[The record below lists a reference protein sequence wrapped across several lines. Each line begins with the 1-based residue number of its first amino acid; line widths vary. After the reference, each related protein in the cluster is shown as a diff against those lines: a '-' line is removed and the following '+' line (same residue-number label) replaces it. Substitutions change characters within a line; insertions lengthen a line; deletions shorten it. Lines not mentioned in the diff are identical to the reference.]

1 MVFTR
6 KEKAASLP
14 SPRASKVNQAQ
25 GVVSPKAVHGWR
37 VKFKPKVLLIIAAAS
52 CLAVSSCNSAAQSQR
67 PAQPPP
73 PLVVVKQV
81 DATDVPVMSEYP
93 AQTYARNTVEVR
105 GRVDGYIDKWLFH
118 PGQEVHAGDVLYVLD
133 VRPYEA
139 AVAQAKGNVS
149 QSEADLEFARKQVAL
164 LQAEANLAAAQAN
177 LVKAQQDYERLTPL
191 VKDEAAAQQE
201 LDGAVAA
208 LRAGEAAVRANQAN
222 VDQTRLSTSTQISS
236 TAGKVEAQRAALR
249 TAELNLEYATIH
261 APISG
266 LIGDT
271 LVPVGGLVTA
281 NAQQPLTTI
290 VPLDPIWVR
299 FKVTE
304 AQYLSFKKNPT
315 LLQSALALMLADAS
329 EFPQKGR
336 IENTLNQVDPKTG
349 TLELQAS
356 FPNPQHTLLPGQ
368 FGKVRVETE
377 LRHNVVLV
385 PQRAIQQL
393 QSVQTVLTVGPGNTV
408 ELRPISTAERVG
420 EDWIVQ
426 QGLKAGDRVIVEGQL
441 KVRPGMR
448 VTPTPYRSPPG
459 ARNSAGG

>member
-1 MVFTR
+1 MVGDRISYSKLLLFT
-6 KEKAASLP
+6 
-14 SPRASKVNQAQ
+14 V
-25 GVVSPKAVHGWR
+25 
-37 VKFKPKVLLIIAAAS
+37 IAACMVA
-52 CLAVSSCNSAAQSQR
+52 SSCNSVAQSER
-67 PAQPPP
+67 ASQPPP
-73 PLVVVKQV
+73 PEVVVKQV
-81 DATDVPVMSEYP
+81 DATDVPVISEYP

-105 GRVDGYIDKWLFH
+105 GRVDGYIDKWLFR

-133 VRPYEA
+133 LRPYEA
-139 AVAQAKGNVS
+139 AVAQAKGNVA

-164 LQAEANLAAAQAN
+164 LQAEANLAVAQAN
-177 LVKAQQDYERLTPL
+177 LVKAQQDNERLMPL

-201 LDGAVAA
+201 LDTAVAA
-208 LRAGEAAVRANQAN
+208 LRSGEANLRASQAN
-222 VDQTRLSTSTQISS
+222 VDQTRLSTQTQISS
-236 TAGKVEAQRAALR
+236 TAGKADAQRGALR
-249 TAELNLEYATIH
+249 TAELNLEYATIR

-281 NAQQPLTTI
+281 NAAQPLTTI

-304 AQYLSFKKNPT
+304 SRYLSFKKNPT
-315 LLQSALALMLADAS
+315 LLGSALTLILADAS

-377 LRHNVVLV
+377 LRLNAILV

-393 QSVQTVLTVGPGNTV
+393 QSVQTVFTVNASNTV
-408 ELRPISTAERVG
+408 ELRAITTAERVG

-426 QGLKAGDRVIVEGQL
+426 QGLKPGDRVIVEGQL

-448 VTPTPYRSPPG
+448 VTPTPYHAASG
-459 ARNSAGG
+459 ARSNTGG

>member
-1 MVFTR
+1 MVGDHIFNT
-6 KEKAASLP
+6 KFILLMT
-14 SPRASKVNQAQ
+14 
-25 GVVSPKAVHGWR
+25 AVG
-37 VKFKPKVLLIIAAAS
+37 
-52 CLAVSSCNSAAQSQR
+52 CLAIAGCNSAAQSER
-67 PAQPPP
+67 AAQPPAP
-73 PLVVVKQV
+73 EVVVKQV
-81 DATDVPVMSEYP
+81 DATDVPVTSEFP

-105 GRVDGYIDKWLFH
+105 GRVDGYIDKWLFR

-133 VRPYEA
+133 LRPYEA
-139 AVAQAKGNVS
+139 AVQQAKGNVA

-164 LQAEANLAAAQAN
+164 LQAEANLAVAQAN
-177 LVKAQQDYERLTPL
+177 LVKAQQDNERLMPL

-201 LDGAVAA
+201 LDTAVAA
-208 LRAGEAAVRANQAN
+208 LRSGEANVRASQAN
-222 VDQTRLSTSTQISS
+222 VDQTRLSTQTQISS
-236 TAGKVEAQRAALR
+236 TAGKVDAQRAALR

-281 NAQQPLTTI
+281 NAALPLTTI
-290 VPLDPIWVR
+290 DPLDPIWVR

-304 AQYLSFKKNPT
+304 SRYLSFKKNPMLLRSPLT
-315 LLQSALALMLADAS
+315 LILADAS

-377 LRHNVVLV
+377 LRVNAILV

-393 QSVQTVLTVGPGNTV
+393 QSVQTVFTVNAANTV
-408 ELRPISTAERVG
+408 ELRAITTAERVG

-426 QGLKAGDRVIVEGQL
+426 QGLKPGDRVIVEGQL

-448 VTPTPYRSPPG
+448 VTPTPYRAASG
-459 ARNSAGG
+459 A

>member
-1 MVFTR
+1 
-6 KEKAASLP
+6 
-14 SPRASKVNQAQ
+14 
-25 GVVSPKAVHGWR
+25 
-37 VKFKPKVLLIIAAAS
+37 
-52 CLAVSSCNSAAQSQR
+52 
-67 PAQPPP
+67 
-73 PLVVVKQV
+73 
-81 DATDVPVMSEYP
+81 
-93 AQTYARNTVEVR
+93 
-105 GRVDGYIDKWLFH
+105 
-118 PGQEVHAGDVLYVLD
+118 LYVLD

-139 AVAQAKGNVS
+139 AVEQAKGNVS

-164 LQAEANLAAAQAN
+164 LQAEANLAAARAN
-177 LVKAQQDYERLTPL
+177 LVKAQQDYDRLTPL
-191 VKDEAAAQQE
+191 VKEEAAAQQE
-201 LDGAVAA
+201 LDTAVAA
-208 LRAGEAAVRANQAN
+208 LRSGEANVRASQAN
-222 VDQTRLSTSTQISS
+222 VDQTRLSTQTQISS
-236 TAGKVEAQRAALR
+236 TAGKVDAQRGALR
-249 TAELNLEYATIH
+249 TAALNLEYATIR

-281 NAQQPLTTI
+281 NAPQPLTTI

-304 AQYLSFKKNPT
+304 ARYLSFKKNPR
-315 LLQSALALMLADAS
+315 LLQSALALILADAS

-377 LRHNVVLV
+377 LRLNVVLV

-393 QSVQTVLTVGPGNTV
+393 QSVQTVFTVNASNTV
-408 ELRPISTAERVG
+408 ELRAITTAERVG

-426 QGLKAGDRVIVEGQL
+426 QGLKPGDRVIVEGQL

-448 VTPTPYRSPPG
+448 VAPTPYHAASG
-459 ARNSAGG
+459 ARAKTGG

>member
-1 MVFTR
+1 MVVNRIIHLKLVFTI
-6 KEKAASLP
+6 AIGSC
-14 SPRASKVNQAQ
+14 
-25 GVVSPKAVHGWR
+25 AVTS
-37 VKFKPKVLLIIAAAS
+37 A
-52 CLAVSSCNSAAQSQR
+52 CNSAAQNQR
-67 PAQPPP
+67 PAPPP
-73 PLVVVKQV
+73 QGVVVTQV
-81 DATDVPVMSEYP
+81 EAADVPVMSEYP

-118 PGQEVHAGDVLYVLD
+118 PGQEVHAGDLLYVLD
-133 VRPYEA
+133 LRPYEA
-139 AVAQAKGNVS
+139 AVEQAKGNLA

-164 LQAEANLAAAQAN
+164 LQAEANLAAAEAN
-177 LVKAQQDYERLTPL
+177 MLKAQQDYDRLAPL

-201 LDGAVAA
+201 LDTAVAA
-208 LRAGEAAVRANQAN
+208 LHAGEANVRAYQAN
-222 VDQTRLSTSTQISS
+222 VDQTRLSTQTQISS
-236 TAGKVEAQRAALR
+236 TGGKMDAQRAALR
-249 TAELNLEYATIH
+249 TAMLNLEYATIR

-281 NAQQPLTTI
+281 NAAQPLTTI

-304 AQYLSFKKNPT
+304 SQYLSFKKNPT
-315 LLQSALALMLADAS
+315 LLKSPLALILADS
-329 EFPQKGR
+329 TEFPQKGR

-377 LRHNVVLV
+377 LRRNAILV

-393 QSVQTVLTVGPGNTV
+393 QSEQTVLTVGAGNVV
-408 ELRPISTAERVG
+408 ELRAITTAERVG
-420 EDWIVQ
+420 ENWIVE
-426 QGLKAGDRVIVEGQL
+426 QGLKPGDRVIVEGQL
-441 KVRPGMR
+441 KVRPGAH
-448 VTPTPYRSPPG
+448 VTPTPYRAPSGHQNPG
-459 ARNSAGG
+459 G

>member
-1 MVFTR
+1 MRFDRSFHANVFLSL
-6 KEKAASLP
+6 AIASLG
-14 SPRASKVNQAQ
+14 ATC
-25 GVVSPKAVHGWR
+25 G
-37 VKFKPKVLLIIAAAS
+37 
-52 CLAVSSCNSAAQSQR
+52 CESAAQSPQ
-67 PAQPPP
+67 PAPMSA
-73 PLVVVKQV
+73 PLVLVIQV
-81 DATDVPVMSEYP
+81 EPADVPVISDYP
-93 AQTYARNTVEVR
+93 AQTYARNTVDVR

-118 PGQEVHAGDVLYVLD
+118 PGQEVHTGEILYVLD
-133 VRPYEA
+133 LRPYQAIVE
-139 AVAQAKGNVS
+139 QAKGNLS

-164 LQAEANLAAAQAN
+164 LQAEANLAASQAN
-177 LVKAQQDYERLTPL
+177 LIKAQQDYDRLTPL

-201 LDGAVAA
+201 LDAAAAA
-208 LRAGEAAVRANQAN
+208 LHAGEATVRANQAN
-222 VDQTRLSTSTQISS
+222 IDQTRLSTSTQISS
-236 TAGKVEAQRAALR
+236 TEGKVEAQRAALR
-249 TAELNLEYATIH
+249 TAELNLEYATIR

-281 NAQQPLTTI
+281 NAAQPLSTI

-299 FKVTE
+299 FKVSE

-315 LLQSALALMLADAS
+315 LLKSPLTLILADNS

-336 IENTLNQVDPKTG
+336 IENTLNGVDPKTG

-368 FGKVRVETE
+368 FGKVRVQTE
-377 LRHNVVLV
+377 LRHNVMLV

-393 QSVQTVLTVGPGNTV
+393 QSEQTVLVVGANNV
-408 ELRPISTAERVG
+408 VQLRPILTAERVD

-441 KVRPGMR
+441 KVKPGALVTPRPYRPGAG
-448 VTPTPYRSPPG
+448 TP
-459 ARNSAGG
+459 

>member
-1 MVFTR
+1 MVYDRLLHSNFVLFLVIGAC
-6 KEKAASLP
+6 AAS
-14 SPRASKVNQAQ
+14 S
-25 GVVSPKAVHGWR
+25 G
-37 VKFKPKVLLIIAAAS
+37 
-52 CLAVSSCNSAAQSQR
+52 CNSAAQNQT
-67 PAQPPP
+67 AAAPPP
-73 PLVVVKQV
+73 PLVMVSQVV
-81 DATDVPVMSEYP
+81 AADVPVMSDYP

-139 AVAQAKGNVS
+139 AVEQAKGNLA

-177 LVKAQQDYERLTPL
+177 LLKAQQDYDRLTPL
-191 VKDEAAAQQE
+191 VKAEAAAQQE
-201 LDGAVAA
+201 LDTAVAA
-208 LRAGEAAVRANQAN
+208 LHAGEATVRASQAN
-222 VDQTRLSTSTQISS
+222 VDQTRLSTQTQISS
-236 TAGKVEAQRAALR
+236 TGGKMDAQRGALR
-249 TAELNLEYATIH
+249 TAELNLEYATIR
-261 APISG
+261 APIGG

-281 NAQQPLTTI
+281 NAAQPLTTI

-304 AQYLSFKKNPT
+304 SQYLSFKKNPT
-315 LLQSALALMLADAS
+315 LLQSALALILADGS

-336 IENTLNQVDPKTG
+336 IENTLNQVDAKTG

-368 FGKVRVETE
+368 FGKVRVETQ
-377 LRHNVVLV
+377 LRRNVILI

-393 QSVQTVLTVGPGNTV
+393 QSEQTVMTVGSGNVV
-408 ELRPISTAERVG
+408 ELRAITTAERVG
-420 EDWIVQ
+420 ENWIVE
-426 QGLKAGDRVIVEGQL
+426 QGLKPGDRVIVEGQL
-441 KVRPGMR
+441 KVRPGAR
-448 VTPTPYRSPPG
+448 VTPKPYQDPTASG
-459 ARNSAGG
+459 KQGS

>member
-1 MVFTR
+1 
-6 KEKAASLP
+6 
-14 SPRASKVNQAQ
+14 
-25 GVVSPKAVHGWR
+25 
-37 VKFKPKVLLIIAAAS
+37 
-52 CLAVSSCNSAAQSQR
+52 
-67 PAQPPP
+67 
-73 PLVVVKQV
+73 
-81 DATDVPVMSEYP
+81 
-93 AQTYARNTVEVR
+93 
-105 GRVDGYIDKWLFH
+105 
-118 PGQEVHAGDVLYVLD
+118 VHAGDVLYVLD

-139 AVAQAKGNVS
+139 AVEQAKGNVS

-164 LQAEANLAAAQAN
+164 LQAEANLAAAKAN
-177 LVKAQQDYERLTPL
+177 LVKAQQDYDRLTPL
-191 VKDEAAAQQE
+191 VKEEAAAQQE
-201 LDGAVAA
+201 LDTAVAA
-208 LRAGEAAVRANQAN
+208 LRSGEANVRASQAN
-222 VDQTRLSTSTQISS
+222 VDQTRLSTQTQISS
-236 TAGKVEAQRAALR
+236 TAGKADAQRGALHTAAL
-249 TAELNLEYATIH
+249 NLDYATIR

-281 NAQQPLTTI
+281 NAPQPLTSI

-304 AQYLSFKKNPT
+304 ARYLTFKRNPR
-315 LLQSALALMLADAS
+315 LLQSALALILADAS

-377 LRHNVVLV
+377 LRLNSILV

-393 QSVQTVLTVGPGNTV
+393 QSVQTVFTVNASNTV
-408 ELRPISTAERVG
+408 ELRAITTAERVG

-426 QGLKAGDRVIVEGQL
+426 QGLKPGDRVIVEGQL

-448 VTPTPYRSPPG
+448 VTPTPYRAP
-459 ARNSAGG
+459 AGG

>member
-1 MVFTR
+1 MVSDFIFHS
-6 KEKAASLP
+6 KLLLLAA
-14 SPRASKVNQAQ
+14 V
-25 GVVSPKAVHGWR
+25 G
-37 VKFKPKVLLIIAAAS
+37 S
-52 CLAVSSCNSAAQSQR
+52 CLAVSSCNSVAQSQR
-67 PAQPPP
+67 AGEPPP
-73 PLVVVKQV
+73 PEVVVKQV
-81 DATDVPVMSEYP
+81 DAADVPVLSEYP

-105 GRVDGYIDKWLFH
+105 GRVDGYIDKWLFR

-139 AVAQAKGNVS
+139 AVEQAKGNVS

-164 LQAEANLAAAQAN
+164 LQAEANLAAARAN
-177 LVKAQQDYERLTPL
+177 LVKAQQDYDRLTPL
-191 VKDEAAAQQE
+191 VKEEAAAQQE
-201 LDGAVAA
+201 LDTAVAA
-208 LRAGEAAVRANQAN
+208 LRSGEANVRASQAN
-222 VDQTRLSTSTQISS
+222 VDQTRLSTQTQISS
-236 TAGKVEAQRAALR
+236 TAGKVDAQRGALR
-249 TAELNLEYATIH
+249 TAALNLEYATIR

-281 NAQQPLTTI
+281 NAPQPLTTI

-304 AQYLSFKKNPT
+304 ARYLSFKKNPR
-315 LLQSALALMLADAS
+315 LLQSALALILADAS

-377 LRHNVVLV
+377 LRLNVVLV

-393 QSVQTVLTVGPGNTV
+393 QSVQTVFTVNASNTV
-408 ELRPISTAERVG
+408 ELRAITTAERVG

-426 QGLKAGDRVIVEGQL
+426 QGLKPGDRVIVEGQL

-448 VTPTPYRSPPG
+448 VAPTPYHAASG
-459 ARNSAGG
+459 ARAKTGG

>member
-1 MVFTR
+1 MVFDR
-6 KEKAASLP
+6 IYY
-14 SPRASKVNQAQ
+14 SK
-25 GVVSPKAVHGWR
+25 
-37 VKFKPKVLLIIAAAS
+37 FVLILVIG
-52 CLAVSSCNSAAQSQR
+52 SAAFTSACDSSAQNRR
-67 PAQPPP
+67 PAEPPAP
-73 PLVVVKQV
+73 EVVVTQV
-81 DATDVPVMSEYP
+81 EAGDVPVISEYP

-118 PGQEVHAGDVLYVLD
+118 PGQEVRAGDVLYVLD
-133 VRPYEA
+133 LRPYEA
-139 AVAQAKGNVS
+139 AVEQAKGNVA

-177 LVKAQQDYERLTPL
+177 LLKAQQDYDRLTPL

-201 LDGAVAA
+201 LDTAVAA
-208 LRAGEAAVRANQAN
+208 LHAGEANVRASQAN
-222 VDQTRLSTSTQISS
+222 VDQTRLSTQTQISS
-236 TAGKVEAQRAALR
+236 TAGKMDAQRGALHTAA
-249 TAELNLEYATIH
+249 LNLEYATIR

-281 NAQQPLTTI
+281 NAAQPLTTI

-304 AQYLSFKKNPT
+304 SQYLSFKKNPT
-315 LLQSALALMLADAS
+315 LLKSPLSLILADNS

-356 FPNPQHTLLPGQ
+356 FPNPQHALLPGQ
-368 FGKVRVETE
+368 FGKVRVQTE
-377 LRHNVVLV
+377 LRRNVILV

-393 QSVQTVLTVGPGNTV
+393 QSEQTVMTVGPGDMV
-408 ELRPISTAERVG
+408 ELRAIVTAERVG
-420 EDWIVQ
+420 ESWIVQ
-426 QGLKAGDRVIVEGQL
+426 QGLKPGDRVIVEGQL
-441 KVRPGMR
+441 KVRPGAR
-448 VTPTPYRSPPG
+448 VSPKPYHATPNPAPQTSG
-459 ARNSAGG
+459 S

>member
-1 MVFTR
+1 MVGER
-6 KEKAASLP
+6 IYPKILLLVAAGSL
-14 SPRASKVNQAQ
+14 
-25 GVVSPKAVHGWR
+25 
-37 VKFKPKVLLIIAAAS
+37 
-52 CLAVSSCNSAAQSQR
+52 LALSGCNSAAQTQR
-67 PAQPPP
+67 VQPPP
-73 PLVVVKQV
+73 PMVVVKQV
-81 DATDVPVMSEYP
+81 DASDVPVMSDYP

-118 PGQEVHAGDVLYVLD
+118 PGQEVRSGDLLYVLD
-133 VRPYEA
+133 LRPYQA
-139 AVAQAKGNVS
+139 AVEQAKGNLS

-177 LVKAQQDYERLTPL
+177 LVKAQQDYDRLTPL
-191 VKDEAAAQQE
+191 VKEDAAAQQE
-201 LDGAVAA
+201 LDSAVAA
-208 LRAGEAAVRANQAN
+208 LRAGEATVRANQAN
-222 VDQTRLSTSTQISS
+222 VDQTRLSTQTQISS
-236 TAGKVEAQRAALR
+236 MGGKVDAQHAALR
-249 TAELNLEYATIH
+249 TAELNLEYATIR

-281 NAQQPLTTI
+281 NAPQPLTTI

-315 LLQSALALMLADAS
+315 LLKSALALILADAS

-377 LRHNVVLV
+377 LRRNAILV

-393 QSVQTVLTVGPGNTV
+393 QSVQTVYTVNAGNTV
-408 ELRPISTAERVG
+408 ELRPITTAERVG

-426 QGLKAGDRVIVEGQL
+426 QGLKPGDRVIVEGQL

-448 VTPTPYRSPPG
+448 VTPAPYRPSTG
-459 ARNSAGG
+459 N